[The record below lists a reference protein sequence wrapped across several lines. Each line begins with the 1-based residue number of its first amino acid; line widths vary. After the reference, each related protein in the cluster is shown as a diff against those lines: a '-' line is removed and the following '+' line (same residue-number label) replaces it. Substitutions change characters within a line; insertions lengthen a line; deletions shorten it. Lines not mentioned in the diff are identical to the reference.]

1 MKLSKLNRQIHNWG
15 SIIIAIPV
23 SIVLVTGL
31 LLLLKKDIDWIQP
44 STIRGT
50 ETGLSLSFDQILDIA
65 STVPEAGIQSWSDV
79 DRLDVRPG
87 KGMIKVRANNRW
99 EVQIDANI
107 GEVLQV
113 AVRRS
118 DLIENIHDGSFFS
131 DVAKYWIFLP
141 ASVVLIGLWI
151 TGMILFFQPY
161 VAKSR
166 NKKRRAAKADDL
178 SQGGNTPELQEG
190 SREVTGGRKHP
201 AE

>member
-23 SIVLVTGL
+23 SIVLLTGV
-31 LLLLKKDIDWIQP
+31 LLLLKKDVDWIQP
-44 STIRGT
+44 STVRGA
-50 ETGLSLSFDQILDIA
+50 EKGLSLSFDEILEIA

-87 KGMIKVRANNRW
+87 KGMIKVRAENRW
-99 EVQIDANI
+99 EVQIDANT
-107 GEVLQV
+107 GDVLQV

-118 DLIENIHDGSFFS
+118 DVIESIHDGSFFS
-131 DVAKYWIFLP
+131 DFAKYWIFLP
-141 ASVVLIGLWI
+141 ASVVLICLWI

-166 NKKRRAAKADDL
+166 NKKRREEKMRT
-178 SQGGNTPELQEG
+178 SNPEAQ
-190 SREVTGGRKHP
+190 S
-201 AE
+201 

>member
-1 MKLSKLNRQIHNWG
+1 MKLFKLNRQIHNWG

-23 SIVLVTGL
+23 SIVFITGV

-44 STIRGT
+44 STVRGA
-50 ETGLSLSFDQILDIA
+50 ETGLSLSFDEILDIA

-99 EVQIDANI
+99 EVQIDANN
-107 GEVLQV
+107 GAVLQV

-118 DLIENIHDGSFFS
+118 DLIESIHDGSFFS
-131 DVAKYWIFLP
+131 DFAKYWIFLP

-166 NKKRRAAKADDL
+166 NKKRRAAKADGL
-178 SQGGNTPELQEG
+178 SQGGNTPESQEE
-190 SREVTGGRKHP
+190 SREVTAGRKHP